1 MKELSPFELK
11 DQLIQLADEKF
22 KGEVLNAGR
31 GNPNFLSTLP
41 RKMFNL
47 LGKFAIEEAEFA
59 YSYLNNGLGGSP
71 KTQGLYTRFLI
82 FLRNQ
87 DKTHGVSE
95 MLVYLSYVEDQLGL
109 DVNEV
114 LVEFVN
120 AYLANNYPTPPR
132 ILKNVEKIVKKYIVR
147 EMCQGSMCGDFDV
160 FATEGGTA
168 AMAYIFDSLHTNK
181 LMKPKDKIAII
192 TPVFTPYL
200 EIPGLSEYDLEV
212 VELQLDP
219 KIDWQLPMS
228 ELEKL
233 KDPSIKLLCMVNPSN
248 PPSTKLSNETLL
260 NLKKIVEEC
269 RPDLMIVTDDV
280 YGTFGDEFVSCFAIL
295 PKNTLLV
302 YSFSKYFGAT
312 GWRLGTISLAHDNIF
327 DKKIKESSEDIWSR
341 YSIMSPTPKEVK
353 FIDRLVADSRAVG
366 LNHTAGISTPQQ
378 LQMALF
384 ALNSLV
390 DLGES
395 YKKACKHLVRT
406 RCELLYSALGIKLD
420 ENINS
425 VNYYNL
431 INIRD
436 IGEKLFGSDFGKWF
450 EAENKITD
458 FLFALARD
466 TGVVLMPGKG
476 FGDTHPTLRVS
487 LANLQEYQY
496 EAIGK
501 NTNKILNNFYKEYE
515 MSKNN

>member
-1 MKELSPFELK
+1 
-11 DQLIQLADEKF
+11 
-22 KGEVLNAGR
+22 
-31 GNPNFLSTLP
+31 
-41 RKMFNL
+41 
-47 LGKFAIEEAEFA
+47 
-59 YSYLNNGLGGSP
+59 
-71 KTQGLYTRFLI
+71 
-82 FLRNQ
+82 
-87 DKTHGVSE
+87 
-95 MLVYLSYVEDQLGL
+95 
-109 DVNEV
+109 
-114 LVEFVN
+114 
-120 AYLANNYPTPPR
+120 
-132 ILKNVEKIVKKYIVR
+132 
-147 EMCQGSMCGDFDV
+147 
-160 FATEGGTA
+160 
-168 AMAYIFDSLHTNK
+168 
-181 LMKPKDKIAII
+181 
-192 TPVFTPYL
+192 
-200 EIPGLSEYDLEV
+200 
-212 VELQLDP
+212 
-219 KIDWQLPMS
+219 MS

-248 PPSTKLSNETLL
+248 PPSTKLSDETLM
-260 NLKKIVEEC
+260 NLKKIVEEN
-269 RPDLMIVTDDV
+269 RPDLMIITDDV
-280 YGTFGDEFVSCFAIL
+280 YGTFGDDFVSCFAIL

-436 IGEKLFGSDFGKWF
+436 IGEKLFGSDFGQWF

>member
-11 DQLIQLADEKF
+11 DQLIQLADEQF

-47 LGKFAIEEAEFA
+47 LGKFAIEESEFA
-59 YSYLNNGLGGSP
+59 YSYLNNHLGGSP
-71 KTQGLYTRFLI
+71 KNKGIYTRFLI

-87 DKTHGVSE
+87 DKTCGVNE
-95 MLVYLSYVEDQLGL
+95 MLIYLSYVEDQLGL
-109 DVNEV
+109 DVEDV
-114 LVEFVN
+114 LIEFIN

-132 ILKNVEKIVKKYIVR
+132 ILKNIEKIVKKYVTK
-147 EMCQGSMCGDFDV
+147 EMCQGKISDDFDV

-168 AMAYIFDSLHTNK
+168 AMAYIFNSLHTNK

-192 TPVFTPYL
+192 TPIFTPYL
-200 EIPGLSEYDLEV
+200 EIPRLAEYDLDV
-212 VELQLDP
+212 IELQLDP
-219 KIDWQLPMS
+219 TIDWQLPLS

-260 NLKKIVEEC
+260 NLKKIVEEN
-269 RPDLMIVTDDV
+269 RPDLMIITDDV
-280 YGTFGDEFVSCFAIL
+280 YGTFGDNFLSCFAIL

-312 GWRLGTISLAHDNIF
+312 GWRLGTISLAHNNIF
-327 DKKIKESSEDIWSR
+327 DEKIIKSKDDVNSR
-341 YSIMSPTPKEVK
+341 YSIMSPNPTELK

-390 DLGES
+390 DLGEN

-406 RCELLYSALGIKLD
+406 RCEILYAALGIKLD
-420 ENINS
+420 ENINT

-431 INIRD
+431 INIKD
-436 IGEKLFGSDFGKWF
+436 IGEKLFGKEFGDWF
-450 EAENKITD
+450 QDNNKIND
-458 FLFALARD
+458 FLFALAKN
-466 TGVVLMPGKG
+466 TGVILMPGKG

-487 LANLQEYQY
+487 LANLQEHQY

-501 NTNKILNNFYKEYE
+501 NTNKILQEFYNQYKIE
-515 MSKNN
+515 KK